1 MEVSMKI
8 FFKILLMILFL
19 NACSS
24 YTQIDSNKSGDVI
37 KVKSAL
43 IENDNLYIVSDST
56 NYHFKGEAITALK
69 KFATSKYNEKVIYFS
84 ASLGIMG
91 NVVNGSYMIY
101 LDPKDFTID
110 ELDDLASTYHF
121 YRSNYQSNNGEE
133 MIKNQI
139 PNYENRFF
147 IIGKFYAN
155 GEMVNLSNKDEL
167 LEKYSLP
174 KPVFANVN
182 YYSKHLKPSDT
193 LKTIAVMPLQAISL
207 ILVAPLYI
215 ILLSAP

>member
-56 NYHFKGEAITALK
+56 NYHFKGGAITALK

-121 YRSNYQSNNGEE
+121 YRSNYQSNNDDE

>member
-1 MEVSMKI
+1 MKI

-56 NYHFKGEAITALK
+56 NYHFKGGAITALK

-121 YRSNYQSNNGEE
+121 YRSNYQSNNDEE

-139 PNYENRFF
+139 ANYENRFF

>member
-1 MEVSMKI
+1 MKI
-8 FFKILLMILFL
+8 FFKILLMVLFL
-19 NACSS
+19 TACSS
-24 YTQIDSNKSGDVI
+24 YTKIDSNKSGDII

-43 IENDNLYIVSDST
+43 IENDNLYILSDST

-69 KFATSKYNEKVIYFS
+69 KFATSKYNQKVIYFS

-91 NVVNGSYMIY
+91 SVVNGSYMIY

-110 ELDDLASTYHF
+110 ELDELASTYHF
-121 YRSNYQSNNGEE
+121 YRSNYQSNSDEE

-174 KPVFANVN
+174 KPIFVNVN
-182 YYSKHLKPSDT
+182 YYSKHLTPSDT
-193 LKTIAVMPLQAISL
+193 LKTIAVMPFQAISL

>member
-1 MEVSMKI
+1 MKI
-8 FFKILLMILFL
+8 FFKILLMVLFL
-19 NACSS
+19 TACSS
-24 YTQIDSNKSGDVI
+24 YTKIDSNKSGDII

-43 IENDNLYIVSDST
+43 IENDNLYILSDST

-69 KFATSKYNEKVIYFS
+69 KFATSKYNQKVIYFS

-91 NVVNGSYMIY
+91 SVVNGSYMIY

-110 ELDDLASTYHF
+110 ELDELASTYHF
-121 YRSNYQSNNGEE
+121 YRSNYLSNSDEE

-174 KPVFANVN
+174 KPIFVNVN
-182 YYSKHLKPSDT
+182 YYSKHLTPSDT
-193 LKTIAVMPLQAISL
+193 LKTIAVMPFQAISL

>member
-8 FFKILLMILFL
+8 FFKILLMVLFL
-19 NACSS
+19 TACSS
-24 YTQIDSNKSGDVI
+24 YTKIDSNKSGDII

-43 IENDNLYIVSDST
+43 IENDNLYILSDST

-69 KFATSKYNEKVIYFS
+69 KFATSKYNQKVIYFS

-91 NVVNGSYMIY
+91 SVVNGSYMIY

-110 ELDDLASTYHF
+110 ELDELASTYHF
-121 YRSNYQSNNGEE
+121 YRSNYQSNSDEE

-174 KPVFANVN
+174 KPIFVNVN
-182 YYSKHLKPSDT
+182 YYSKHLTPSDT
-193 LKTIAVMPLQAISL
+193 LKTIAVMPFQAISL

>member
-8 FFKILLMILFL
+8 FFKILLMVLFL
-19 NACSS
+19 TACSS
-24 YTQIDSNKSGDVI
+24 YTKIDSNKSGDII

-43 IENDNLYIVSDST
+43 IENDNLYILSDST

-69 KFATSKYNEKVIYFS
+69 KFATSKYNQKVIYFS
-84 ASLGIMG
+84 ASLGITG
-91 NVVNGSYMIY
+91 SIVNGSYMIY

-110 ELDDLASTYHF
+110 ELDELASIYHF
-121 YRSNYQSNNGEE
+121 YSSNYQSNSDEE

-139 PNYENRFF
+139 PNYQNRFF

-167 LEKYSLP
+167 LDKYSLP
-174 KPVFANVN
+174 KPIFVNVN
-182 YYSKHLKPSDT
+182 YYSKHLTPSDT
-193 LKTIAVMPLQAISL
+193 LKTIAVMPFQAISL

>member
-8 FFKILLMILFL
+8 FFKILLMVLFL
-19 NACSS
+19 TACSS
-24 YTQIDSNKSGDVI
+24 YTKIDSNKSGDII

-43 IENDNLYIVSDST
+43 IENDNLYILSDST

-69 KFATSKYNEKVIYFS
+69 KFATSKYNQKVIYFS

-91 NVVNGSYMIY
+91 SVVNGSYMIY

-110 ELDDLASTYHF
+110 ELDELASTYHF
-121 YRSNYQSNNGEE
+121 YRSNYLSNSDEE

-174 KPVFANVN
+174 KPIFVNVN
-182 YYSKHLKPSDT
+182 YYSKHLTPSDT
-193 LKTIAVMPLQAISL
+193 LKTIAVMPFQAISL

>member
-1 MEVSMKI
+1 MKI
-8 FFKILLMILFL
+8 FFKILLMVLFL
-19 NACSS
+19 TACSS
-24 YTQIDSNKSGDVI
+24 YTIIDSNKSGDII

-43 IENDNLYIVSDST
+43 IENDNLYILSDST

-69 KFATSKYNEKVIYFS
+69 KFATSKYNQKVIYFS

-91 NVVNGSYMIY
+91 SVVNGSYMIY

-110 ELDDLASTYHF
+110 ELDELASTYHF
-121 YRSNYQSNNGEE
+121 YRSNYQSNSDEE

-174 KPVFANVN
+174 KPIFVNVN
-182 YYSKHLKPSDT
+182 YYSKHLTPSDT
-193 LKTIAVMPLQAISL
+193 LKTIAVMPFQAISL

>member
-1 MEVSMKI
+1 MKI

-56 NYHFKGEAITALK
+56 NYHFKGGAITALK

-121 YRSNYQSNNGEE
+121 YRSNYQSNNDEE

-215 ILLSAP
+215 ILLSTP